1 MATPTIDAV
10 LKLDDKVLGALAAR
24 LTQVG
29 FSGHNIDPVVQR
41 ARSVHALLRR
51 PVLLTELA
59 KVEEPFAVVAR
70 ALMFSDPVERA
81 DLEKVLGDLVAALVD
96 AALLVES
103 NGGLV
108 SPFSLTVVDG
118 LFVLTDL
125 LEHGGD
131 AVMGLG
137 PLTIP
142 LCKAAK
148 PKGALGKA
156 LDLGCGAGTLALL
169 LSRRVVKV
177 LATDINPRA
186 TDMTAWNARLN
197 GISNVEVRVGSL
209 FEPVARDRF
218 DLVASQPPFIP
229 QPESAASG
237 DFMGG
242 GKLGD
247 ELLHALLDALPD
259 HLVPGGRGVI
269 IAEWAHGARHADPT
283 ARLKKL
289 LGNAPT
295 DIVLFEYAPVS
306 STLHA
311 VEYAGALY
319 PRLDAAFEKEAADRL
334 AHADGMGIDVLVPSI
349 IVLRRVDDRKP
360 RFETLKGNHIT
371 LANGE
376 RIDTLLA
383 AREVV
388 RGLDSLLGARL
399 AAPSGVSLHPSAEGI
414 VAEFPPESM
423 MGPTVVTEEQ
433 AALLGVFAKPLA
445 VKQGIDRYIAETGS
459 KDAPQAVARLIAN
472 TLLAGLLD
480 VSPELIVESPLIVL

>member
-1 MATPTIDAV
+1 MTTPPIDA
-10 LKLDDKVLGALAAR
+10 LLRLEDKVLGSLAAR

-29 FSGHNIDPVVQR
+29 FSGGNIDPIVQR
-41 ARSVHALLRR
+41 ARGVHALLRK
-51 PVLLTELA
+51 PVLRTELA
-59 KVEEPFAVVAR
+59 KVTEPFAVVAR
-70 ALMFSDPVERA
+70 ALMFSDPVPRE
-81 DLEKVLGDLVAALVD
+81 DLTKVLGELVAPLVES
-96 AALLVES
+96 ALLVERD
-103 NGGLV
+103 GGLV

-142 LCKAAK
+142 LCAACK

-177 LATDINPRA
+177 VATDINPRA
-186 TDMTAWNARLN
+186 TAMTEWNARLN
-197 GISNVEVRVGSL
+197 GITNVEARVGSL

-229 QPESAASG
+229 QPESAAKG

-247 ELLHALLDALPD
+247 ELLHSLLDALPD

-269 IAEWAHGARHADPT
+269 IAEWAHGPKHADPT

-289 LGNAPT
+289 LGSAPT

-306 STLHA
+306 STVHA
-311 VEYAGALY
+311 VEYAGALH
-319 PRLDAAFEKEAADRL
+319 PHLDAAFEKEAASRL
-334 AHADGMGIDVLVPSI
+334 GHADGMGIDVLVPSI

-371 LANGE
+371 MANSA
-376 RIDTLLA
+376 RIDAVLD
-383 AREVV
+383 ARETV
-388 RGLDSLLGARL
+388 RAIDSLLGARL
-399 AAPSGVSLHPSAEGI
+399 TVLSGMALRDAGDTVI
-414 VAEFPPESM
+414 AEFPAESM
-423 MGPTVVTEEQ
+423 MGPTPVTAEQ
-433 AALLGVFAKPLA
+433 AALFAVFAEPTQ
-445 VKQGIDRYIAETGS
+445 VKAGIERFLRETGS
-459 KDAPQAVARLIAN
+459 KDPPQAIARLVAN
-472 TLLAGLLD
+472 TLLAGLLE
-480 VSPELIVESPLIVL
+480 VVPEPATPLIIL

>member
-1 MATPTIDAV
+1 MSTPSIDAL
-10 LKLDDKVLGALAAR
+10 LKLDDARLGALASR
-24 LTQVG
+24 LTSIG
-29 FSGHNIDPVVQR
+29 FSGHNIDPIVQR
-41 ARSVHALLRR
+41 ARGVHALLRK

-59 KVEEPFAVVAR
+59 KVKEPYAVAAR
-70 ALMFSDPVERA
+70 ALMFSDPVDRA
-81 DLEKVLGDLVAALVD
+81 ELTAALGDLVGPLVD
-96 AALLVES
+96 SGLLVES

-118 LFVLTDL
+118 LFILTDL

-177 LATDINPRA
+177 VATDINPRA
-186 TDMTAWNARLN
+186 TAMTEWNARLN
-197 GISNVEVRVGSL
+197 RISNVEVRVGSL

-229 QPESAASG
+229 QPESAARG
-237 DFMGG
+237 DFMAG

-247 ELLHALLDALPD
+247 ELLLALLEALPD

-269 IAEWAHGARHADPT
+269 TAEWAHGPKHADPT

-289 LGNAPT
+289 IGNAPT

-306 STLHA
+306 STVHA

-319 PRLDAAFEKEAADRL
+319 PRLDAAFEKEAAGRL
-334 AHADGMGIDVLVPSI
+334 SHADGMGIDVLVPSI

-360 RFETLKGNHIT
+360 RFETLKGNHIA
-371 LANGE
+371 LANSE
-376 RIDTLLA
+376 RIDGLLE
-383 AREVV
+383 ARETV
-388 RGLDSLLGARL
+388 RALDSLLDARVVAL
-399 AAPSGVSLHPSAEGI
+399 EGVGLNSTPEGI
-414 VAEFPPESM
+414 VAEFPPNAM
-423 MGPTVVTEEQ
+423 LGPTPITPEQ
-433 AALLGVFAKPLA
+433 AALLGVFAQPLE
-445 VKQGIDRYIAETGS
+445 VKAGIARFLAETKS
-459 KDAPQAVARLIAN
+459 KEPPQTVARLLAN
-472 TLLAGLLD
+472 TLLAGLLE
-480 VSPELIVESPLIVL
+480 VVPQPESPLIIL